1 MTMKPVVPT
10 TQTAPVPDWLAPL
23 LAEHASQPGA
33 LLPLLH
39 AVQELRGYIPTE
51 AVPPIARALNLS
63 RAEVHGVIT
72 YYHFF
77 RSTPPGKHVVQVCRA
92 ESCQACGSE
101 ALLALAE
108 KTLGCVSHSTREDGQ
123 VSLEP
128 VYCLG
133 LCSSSPA
140 VQIDERLHARVTP
153 ERLAQ
158 LLAPVAESAPAS
170 SGVTA

>member
-1 MTMKPVVPT
+1 MSDD
-10 TQTAPVPDWLAPL
+10 QHIQQCIE
-23 LAEHASQPGA
+23 EHRHQAGA

-39 AVQELRGYIPTE
+39 AIQDKLGHIPPS
-51 AVPPIARALNLS
+51 AVPGIAKALNLS

-77 RSTPPGKHVVQVCRA
+77 RTTPPGKHVVQVCRA

-108 KTLGCVSHSTREDGQ
+108 KALGCASHSTREDGQ

-133 LCSSSPA
+133 LCASSPA

-153 ERLAQ
+153 ERLTQ
-158 LLAPVAESAPAS
+158 LLAKVAA
-170 SGVTA
+170 